1 MIREFEHVT
10 VLRDCEAISIP
21 AGMACILSKGN
32 DVTITQALGD
42 SFTVNDKG
50 RLLRIAGKDADALGK
65 APPLKKVQ
73 NTDTTE
79 HGDVN
84 QDQVLAVL
92 KTCYDPEIPIN
103 IVDLGLVYQID
114 CFKLPN
120 NNNAIGIIMTL
131 TSVGCGM
138 GNILAEEVKQRVL
151 TVTNVD
157 SVDVK
162 IVYDPPWSHEM
173 ISEAAKFELG
183 LW

>member
-1 MIREFEHVT
+1 MTQEFEQVT
-10 VLRDCEAISIP
+10 VLRDCDAISIP
-21 AGMACILSKGN
+21 AGKACVLSK
-32 DVTITQALGD
+32 DSEVTITQALGD

-50 RLLRIAGKDADALGK
+50 RLLRIAGKDADGLGK
-65 APPLKKVQ
+65 PPPLNKEQNKV
-73 NTDTTE
+73 TSK

-114 CFKLPN
+114 CYKSPN
-120 NNNAIGIIMTL
+120 NNNEIRIIMTL

-138 GNILAEEVKQRVL
+138 GAVLAEDIKQRVL
-151 TVTNVD
+151 TVPNVD
-157 SVDVK
+157 LVDVK
-162 IVYDPPWSHEM
+162 IVYDPPWSYEM
-173 ISEAAKFELG
+173 ISEAAKLELG